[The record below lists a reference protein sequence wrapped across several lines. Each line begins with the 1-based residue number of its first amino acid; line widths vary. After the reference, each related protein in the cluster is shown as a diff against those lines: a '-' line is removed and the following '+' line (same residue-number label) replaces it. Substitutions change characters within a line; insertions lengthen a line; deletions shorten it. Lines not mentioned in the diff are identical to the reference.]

1 MAEELMATATATEIT
16 PTHKPEQPSVT
27 LVAFDTN
34 TREGKKKLFNALNSA
49 ESLADCDV
57 STLTLDGI
65 AIRPAQR
72 VDDVTGEVQDC
83 MSTIFMADGNSYFT
97 MSSGICDSAMNLIA
111 AFGDTFAEEP
121 ITIQFQT
128 RKLDAKRTLKY
139 FTVL

>member
-1 MAEELMATATATEIT
+1 MSEEIIATPANEIA
-16 PTHKPEQPSVT
+16 KPAQNSIT
-27 LVAFDTN
+27 LVAFDTT
-34 TREGKKKLFNALNSA
+34 TREGKVKLFNALNSA

-72 VDDVTGEVQDC
+72 VDDVTGEVEDC
-83 MSTIFMADGNSYFT
+83 MSTIFMADGKSYFT

-111 AFGDTFAEEP
+111 AFGDTFKEDP